1 MIRLGVV
8 GHRGYEGLAEHIAL
22 IGRLGPELGYE
33 PVFEPGLF
41 GTPAGAALLAE
52 DGSTAIDAMIT
63 LGGDGTLL
71 RAARFVEGATVPIL
85 GVNLGR
91 LGFLTTSGP
100 EDLEPSLARLAAGAF
115 EVERR
120 MALVGH
126 VVAADGIVHYR
137 AFALNDLVLHKSG
150 VARMHR
156 FRVSVDGESIGG
168 YAADGIICSTPTGS
182 TAYSLSC
189 GGPIIV
195 PTVESIMIT
204 AISPHA
210 LAIRPLVVPPTACVV
225 LQTDDDA
232 EALLVT
238 ADGQIG
244 ATLNGGGRLEVRRAE
259 KPVLIVR
266 FTGTSFFSRLRRKLG
281 WGGLADRDGREES

>member
-1 MIRLGVV
+1 MRLGVV
-8 GHRGYEGLAEHIAL
+8 GHRGYEGLAETIAAVA
-22 IGRLGPELGYE
+22 RLGPALGYE
-33 PVFEPGLF
+33 PVFEAGLV
-41 GTPAGAALLAE
+41 GAPAGAEALDESAPR
-52 DGSTAIDAMIT
+52 IDAMLT

-71 RAARFVEGATVPIL
+71 RGARLIEGMPVPIL

-100 EDLEPSLARLAAGAF
+100 EELEWSLARLASGEYA
-115 EVERR
+115 VERR

-126 VVAADGIVHYR
+126 AIAASGEVQQR
-137 AFALNDLVLHKSG
+137 SFALNDLVLHKAG

-156 FRVSVDGESIGG
+156 FKVMVDGEMIGA

-210 LAIRPLVVPPTACVV
+210 LAIRPLVVPPGARVE
-225 LQTDDDA
+225 LRTDDDP
-232 EALLVT
+232 EPLLVT

-244 ATLNGGGRLEVRRAE
+244 ATLTGGGCLEVRRAE
-259 KPVLIVR
+259 QPVLIVR
-266 FTGTSFFSRLRRKLG
+266 FAATSFFNRLRRKLG
-281 WGGLADRDGREES
+281 WGGLAERDGRQDG